1 MTVSMGVHKNK
12 KEERHKNATAIYDRD
27 EIA

>member
-1 MTVSMGVHKNK
+1 MTVSMGVHKK